1 MHMLRAARLIAAL
14 WVGSL
19 WTVGYLVAPTLFAT
33 LADRVQAGTIAGSMF
48 RVEAWLSIFCAVL
61 LIVLLKLYASAA
73 SAALASGSRRR
84 KLLPVLIL
92 GMLACT
98 LVSHFGLQ
106 PFMAALREA
115 AGPAGVMAPDA
126 KMQFGILHGISSVIY
141 LIESLLGVALLL
153 ALDSVKAEDKEPAG
167 R

>member
-1 MHMLRAARLIAAL
+1 MLRAARLIAAL

-33 LADRVQAGTIAGSMF
+33 LADRVLAGTIAGSMF
-48 RVEAWLSIFCAVL
+48 RVEAWLSVFCAVL
-61 LIVLLKLYASAA
+61 LIVLLTLGAP
-73 SAALASGSRRR
+73 ASGSRRR
-84 KLLPVLIL
+84 KFLPVLIL
-92 GMLACT
+92 GMLAGT

-106 PFMAALREA
+106 PLMAALREA

-126 KMQFGILHGISSVIY
+126 KMQFSILHGISSAIY
-141 LIESLLGVALLL
+141 LIESLLGLALLL
-153 ALDSVKAEDKEPAG
+153 ALDALLKAEHEEPAG